1 MIENT
6 ADYAFLMGV
15 KYQENPRC
23 FACDR
28 TDAVRLVTVSDPV
41 MRRLVKRGYICPVHA
56 QAHRDDG
63 LEIWQNGSKLGLE
76 DF

>member
-1 MIENT
+1 VIENT

-23 FACDR
+23 FTCDR
-28 TDAVRLVTVSDPV
+28 TDAVRLVTVRDSV
-41 MRRLVKRGYICPVHA
+41 LNRMVLRGYICSLHA

-63 LEIWQNGSKLGLE
+63 LEIWQNGSNLGLE